1 MRHPFYS
8 ITSVLSKIKLG
19 FSVLSWVY
27 LNNIHITGN
36 CKSNIGVF
44 PPNLNKGEIIL
55 SKKKKVRCVS
65 FNIDNET
72 ERRLYERTLKEN
84 FSGLVKSLLLQY
96 FLQSNQDNFKTAD
109 EIDVKR
115 ATTPNTA
122 KKDSILNSR
131 MPFS

>member
-1 MRHPFYS
+1 M
-8 ITSVLSKIKLG
+8 
-19 FSVLSWVY
+19 
-27 LNNIHITGN
+27 
-36 CKSNIGVF
+36 
-44 PPNLNKGEIIL
+44 

-115 ATTPNTA
+115 TKTPNTA
-122 KKDSILNSR
+122 NKDSILNSR